1 MGQAGRKTP
10 GHTADTTDATIE
22 SIKIL
27 FQKETDNRIGLTT
40 TFRQMIEFSWSGQTQ
55 GAKSRLPMSV
65 RNLTEAS

>member
-1 MGQAGRKTP
+1 MYAGHFRTALSNRPINRALTSEIKMGQAGRKTP

-40 TFRQMIEFSWSGQTQ
+40 TFRQMIE
-55 GAKSRLPMSV
+55 
-65 RNLTEAS
+65 